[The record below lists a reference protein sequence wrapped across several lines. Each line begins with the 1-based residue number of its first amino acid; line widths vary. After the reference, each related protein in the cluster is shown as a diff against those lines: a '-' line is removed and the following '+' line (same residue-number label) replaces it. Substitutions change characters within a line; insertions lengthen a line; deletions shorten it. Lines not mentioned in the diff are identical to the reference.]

1 MILSKIERM
10 KSVSASEAK
19 QNFGELLAD
28 AAKAPVHIVRHGKAV
43 AAMVPADWLEKH
55 AAQVDPRLAART
67 AQRQRDL
74 AREDKHRRIA
84 LALLMASPK
93 ERKAMIEQAKNMVDR
108 WQADQLCSQDY
119 IKGWRA
125 WLSLPAPELAKAMT
139 STDDAWAKPMRQ
151 NSPFVLAA

>member
-1 MILSKIERM
+1 M
-10 KSVSASEAK
+10 KSVSASDAK

-28 AAKAPVHIVRHGKAV
+28 AAKGPVRIVRHGKAV
-43 AAMVPADWLEKH
+43 AAMVPADWLERH
-55 AAQVDPRLAART
+55 AAQADPRLVARA

-93 ERKAMIEQAKNMVDR
+93 ERKAMIAQARSMVDR
-108 WQADQLCSQDY
+108 WQAEALCSQDY
-119 IKGWRA
+119 ITGWRA

-139 STDDAWAKPMRQ
+139 SNDDAWARPMRQ
-151 NSPFVLAA
+151 NSPFLLAA

>member
-1 MILSKIERM
+1 M

-28 AAKAPVHIVRHGKAV
+28 AAKAPVRIVRHGKAV

-55 AAQVDPRLAART
+55 AAQVDPRLAARA

-93 ERKAMIEQAKNMVDR
+93 ERKEMIEQAQNMVDR

-119 IKGWRA
+119 INVWRA
-125 WLSLPAPELAKAMT
+125 WLSLPALELAKAMT

-151 NSPFVLAA
+151 NSPFVLVA

>member
-1 MILSKIERM
+1 M

-28 AAKAPVHIVRHGKAV
+28 AAKAPVRIVRHGKAV

-55 AAQVDPRLAART
+55 AAQVDPRLAARA

-84 LALLMASPK
+84 LALLMASPR
-93 ERKAMIEQAKNMVDR
+93 ERKAMIEQAQNMVDR

-125 WLSLPAPELAKAMT
+125 WLSLPALDLAKAMT

-151 NSPFVLAA
+151 NSPFVLVA